1 MVGWSHEIS
10 TLEEKF
16 RISARPRNI
25 LSLMN
30 VKYWNFYV
38 LHGIRYGN
46 FVIANV
52 KY

>member
-1 MVGWSHEIS
+1 MVALSYEIS
-10 TLEEKF
+10 TLEKKF

-25 LSLMN
+25 LSHMKL
-30 VKYWNFYV
+30 KYWNFYV
-38 LHGIRYGN
+38 LHGIKFGN

>member
-1 MVGWSHEIS
+1 MVAWSHEIL

-16 RISARPRNI
+16 RISARPRNM

-30 VKYWNFYV
+30 VKFW
-38 LHGIRYGN
+38 N